1 MKHLASHISSF
12 FSSTPICVLNSSHV
26 SEASVN
32 TILVEIITQKI
43 TQECLEDPLKHQIW
57 TSKIL
62 SRSAWHLQHIFNLFN
77 VLICLWFR
85 PALILELIFK

>member
-1 MKHLASHISSF
+1 MEGPLKQDQPMNTLGLSF
-12 FSSTPICVLNSSHV
+12 FSSTPICVLNPSHV

-32 TILVEIITQKI
+32 TILAEIITQEI

-62 SRSAWHLQHIFNLFN
+62 SRSAWHLQHILDLFS
-77 VLICLWFR
+77 VSICL
-85 PALILELIFK
+85 